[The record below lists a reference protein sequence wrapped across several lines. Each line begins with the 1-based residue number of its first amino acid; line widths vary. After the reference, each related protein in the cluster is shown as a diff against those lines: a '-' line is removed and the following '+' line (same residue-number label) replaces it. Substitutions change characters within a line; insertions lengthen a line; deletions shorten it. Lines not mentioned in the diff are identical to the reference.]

1 MSKPMI
7 YIVNHW
13 ISAVQLL
20 DRTCVH
26 VMLLFS
32 YDCEILSNKTLIK
45 IYTYKNLYGNKSSRL
60 KTVDVEGLVIL

>member
-1 MSKPMI
+1 MI

-26 VMLLFS
+26 VTVFYS
-32 YDCEILSNKTLIK
+32 YDCEILCNKTLVKYIHTR
-45 IYTYKNLYGNKSSRL
+45 IYLVTNHPDIIL
-60 KTVDVEGLVIL
+60 KTDDVEGLVIL